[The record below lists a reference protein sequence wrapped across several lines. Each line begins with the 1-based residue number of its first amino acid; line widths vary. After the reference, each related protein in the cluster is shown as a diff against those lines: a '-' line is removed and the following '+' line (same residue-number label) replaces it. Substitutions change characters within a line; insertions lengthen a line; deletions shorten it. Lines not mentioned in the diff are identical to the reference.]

1 MDRITLSK
9 SINEQINSL
18 TSSERDSLLFRY
30 MLNERMAEVDEPC
43 CKVEMV
49 RNDNVNGRGVRGK
62 YDIVIGAKDGSNK
75 VVNFGS
81 RLEKLFYVLA
91 IEHADGY
98 RRDELYSKYRNDLFN
113 LWDKLFNYSN
123 EQLIEL
129 LDASDSEH
137 KVSNAVARSRKAV
150 EKAIAQTDRSSWYM
164 LTNDNGVMSIPAM
177 KEAIRFMDL

>member
-62 YDIVIGAKDGSNK
+62 YDIVIGAKDGSHK

-81 RLEKLFYVLA
+81 RLEKLFYVLGKR
-91 IEHADGY
+91 IGIHVLPQKTDQE
-98 RRDELYSKYRNDLFN
+98 RRL
-113 LWDKLFNYSN
+113 
-123 EQLIEL
+123 
-129 LDASDSEH
+129 
-137 KVSNAVARSRKAV
+137 
-150 EKAIAQTDRSSWYM
+150 AQ
-164 LTNDNGVMSIPAM
+164 
-177 KEAIRFMDL
+177 FC

>member
-9 SINEQINSL
+9 SINEQIKCF

-30 MLNERMAEVDEPC
+30 MLNERMAEVTEPC
-43 CKVEMV
+43 CRVEMV
-49 RNDNVNGRGVRGK
+49 RNDNVSGHGVRGK
-62 YDIVIGAKDGSNK
+62 YDIVIGVKDGSHK
-75 VVNFGS
+75 VINFGS

-98 RRDELYSKYRNDLFN
+98 RRDELSSKYRNELFD
-113 LWDKLFNYSN
+113 LWDQLFNYSN
-123 EQLIEL
+123 KQLIDL

-150 EKAIAQTDRSSWYM
+150 EKALAQTDKSSWYM
-164 LTNDNGVMSIPAM
+164 LTNENGVMSIPVM
-177 KEAIRFMDL
+177 KEAI